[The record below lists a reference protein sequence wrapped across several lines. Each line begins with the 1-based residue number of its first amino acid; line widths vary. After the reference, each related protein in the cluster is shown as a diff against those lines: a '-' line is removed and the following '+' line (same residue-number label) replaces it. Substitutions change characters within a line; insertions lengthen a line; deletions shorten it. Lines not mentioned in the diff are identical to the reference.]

1 MNKATLKA
9 AGTAVLGV
17 AIAAAAITPA
27 VAAEQT
33 GTPLTGL
40 PTSGVPLQGLAK
52 APLADGAQALTSRSG
67 SVHEVTGTAQDLVD
81 TAAPSVQQAS
91 QNLPGLRAK
100 APTTRGLG
108 GAPSLGS
115 LPGAASLPALPAAG
129 ALGAL
134 GGLPVHSP
142 LG

>member
-27 VAAEQT
+27 VAADQT

-40 PTSGVPLQGLAK
+40 PTSGVPLQGLAR

-67 SVHEVTGTAQDLVD
+67 SVHAVTGTAQGLVD
-81 TAAPSVQQAS
+81 NAAPSVQQAS
-91 QNLPGLRAK
+91 QNLPALGPA
-100 APTTRGLG
+100 APSTRGLG
-108 GAPSLGS
+108 GAPGLSS
-115 LPGAASLPALPAAG
+115 LPGAGALPVAG

-134 GGLPVHSP
+134 GGGLPVHSP